1 MSPRTR
7 AFAFAVSVLFTFA
20 AGAQDIQHPVACAK
34 SAQYDG
40 ADWHLNGSGV
50 VCCPCRVPCPC
61 RTNGRPSYGHCEATL
76 YLQVKDGHYGQVD
89 LSGLHLVDTGG
100 ACSMTYQNL
109 SALYF
114 DEKDKPEQQS
124 AFMKV
129 IASFFPNKTIRF
141 RYVRAVPI
149 RANVTADHLF
159 HINIP
164 EILDMEVDR
173 NWGQP
178 SPPFLFTAA
187 VDYFSN
193 ALQYAQNL
201 RYQLHDPAAQLNFD
215 YSRRQ
220 ANYRI
225 VDVGSEQYRHKTM
238 LIQYEDGKGWF
249 NQPQLGLIKAQ
260 GIPLPDQSAVR
271 NMANRSRAGRWQ
283 DR

>member
-1 MSPRTR
+1 VQSSPNTG
-7 AFAFAVSVLFTFA
+7 AFVFALGVLFTGA
-20 AGAQDIQHPVACAK
+20 AGAQEIQRPAGGAQN
-34 SAQYDG
+34 AQYDG
-40 ADWHLNGSGV
+40 ADWHLKGSGV

-61 RTNGRPSYGHCEATL
+61 RTNGRASYGHCEATL
-76 YLQVKDGHYGQVD
+76 YLEVKDGHYGPVD

-100 ACSMTYQNL
+100 ACSMTYQSL

-114 DEKDKPEQQS
+114 DEKDTQEQQM

-129 IASFFPNKTIRF
+129 IASFFPNKAIRF

-149 RANVTADHLF
+149 RANLSADHLF
-159 HINIP
+159 YINIP

-178 SPPFLFTAA
+178 TSPFLFTAA

-225 VDVGSEQYRHKTM
+225 VDIGSEQYRLKTM

-249 NQPQLGLIKAQ
+249 NQSQLELIKAQ

-271 NMANRSRAGRWQ
+271 KMADSLRNR
-283 DR
+283 